1 LKKVFPNMTSLRS
14 MPAIALACAASMA
27 SIAHAEAPRVGVT
40 GAVNPAASG
49 TPPGA
54 ATRQLV
60 VGSDVIFRE
69 RVITTAE
76 GQAQILFLDQSALMI
91 GPNSTVVIDEFV
103 YDPDTSKGNIAA
115 TLTQGSF
122 RYIGGKLSKQG
133 NATLRTPV
141 ATIGIR
147 GSDVTVTY
155 DRATS
160 EANVVTTHG
169 SATVE
174 TPGGVLGLRTG
185 FGTTI
190 GAGDRPPGPA
200 TALTAEQIVA
210 ANAQFEGTKGK
221 SAGASEM
228 PTDKR
233 VSESGLG
240 DAVEAQALASIEPAA
255 GGASATT
262 IGQLNTIVSQVNQA
276 VTQAVQQA
284 PTQDAGVLPSPPP
297 PQPGIR
303 TDRTLNGFVAGLGF
317 DINAV
322 NPSGDTVMNDLPT
335 DVEIRTIPDADGV
348 GRVLARFA
356 FRTVGGAGHA
366 SSSAWIEMGD
376 APGAAPATQSDF
388 FDDTTFSAEQTAVA
402 SAGKAQIDSTAANV
416 TALMVTL
423 PLDAV
428 GVLTGGAAN
437 PTLCTCE
444 FVNWGIWV
452 ASLDAPS
459 SQQSLQ
465 VPGGFW
471 VAGALP
477 DVSDP
482 SPQGSATFSGAA
494 VGIVHNAASAANPVS
509 FRSGSFT
516 NVYNFSQ
523 RSGNVTISNFDGRT
537 FGGTVHAGSD
547 WRTYSGSLSGSNLTG
562 SANGAFYG
570 NRNGA
575 GQVQMP
581 KETAGNFSVHG
592 TGYTA
597 TGVFAGSR

>member
-1 LKKVFPNMTSLRS
+1 MTSLRS
-14 MPAIALACAASMA
+14 VPAIALACAASVV

-54 ATRQLV
+54 ASRQLV

-133 NATLRTPV
+133 NATLKTPV

-160 EANVVTTHG
+160 QANVVTTHG

-174 TPGGVLGLRTG
+174 TPGGVLDLRTG

-190 GAGDRPPGPA
+190 GAGGRPPGPA

-210 ANAQFEGTKGK
+210 ANAQFEGKKGK

-255 GGASATT
+255 GGAGANRTT
-262 IGQLNTIVSQVNQA
+262 FGQLNTIVSQVNQT
-276 VTQAVQQA
+276 VTEAVQQA
-284 PTQDAGVLPSPPP
+284 PTQSGGTLPPP
-297 PQPGIR
+297 VQPGTR

-356 FRTVGGAGHA
+356 YRTVSGAGHA
-366 SSSAWIEMGD
+366 SSNAWIEMGD

-388 FDDTTFSAEQTAVA
+388 FDDTIFSAEQTAVA
-402 SAGKAQIDSTAANV
+402 SAGKAQLDGAAANV

-423 PLDAV
+423 PMDAV
-428 GVLTGGAAN
+428 GILTGDAAN
-437 PTLCTCE
+437 PRLCTCE
-444 FVNWGIWV
+444 FVRWGIWV

-465 VPGGFW
+465 VPAGFW

-482 SPQGSATFSGAA
+482 SPMGSATFSGAA
-494 VGIVHNAASAANPVS
+494 VGIVHNAARAANPVS
-509 FRSGSFT
+509 FRSGTFT

-537 FGGTVHAGSD
+537 FGGTVNAGSD

-575 GQVQMP
+575 GQTQLP

-592 TGYTA
+592 AGYTA